1 MQVDF
6 IVKSFHE
13 LPNKISAI
21 YINNCGSCSYF
32 IEDNNDNKGDNK
44 DNDVGWYYSQI
55 KDNDV
60 GWYYSQI
67 F

>member
-44 DNDVGWYYSQI
+44 DNDAG
-55 KDNDV
+55 
-60 GWYYSQI
+60 
-67 F
+67 